1 MGKYSKKI
9 QRNVRQVNKNQNG
22 KEQLPVELLE
32 DLKMIREYKDNGR
45 YDEGLQTCIDTF
57 EKYGVKADTAYEVA
71 ELYYLS
77 GDYEHCA
84 IWCENTLNIDKNK
97 VGVYILLAKIA
108 LLKDQLAN
116 VLALIEK
123 IIVMTAGNIKK
134 YKDDM
139 EELLNLVLIDYD
151 EADVQSR
158 YPSVWKALKNIE
170 VEPSHDV
177 QNNSEQTIIRVE
189 NNGSN
194 ELGNDNHTIAINM
207 KEIQSAIMQAPIS
220 LMQKIILCHKQAS
233 EFYRKGDFINALEI
247 LKLAM
252 SIDNTHNV
260 TLKNMGFILN
270 KLGRSEEAKAYF
282 SKVEDVDLM
291 MLDMLD

>member
-9 QRNVRQVNKNQNG
+9 KRKFQQESIQKLER
-22 KEQLPVELLE
+22 EQLPKAFMRELSL
-32 DLKMIREYKDNGR
+32 IREYKDNGR
-45 YDEGLQTCIDTF
+45 YDEGLQTCIETF
-57 EKYGVKADTAYEVA
+57 EKYGVKAESAYEVA

-84 IWCENTLNIDKNK
+84 IWCENTLKIDNQR
-97 VGVYILLAKIA
+97 VDIYLLLAKIA

-123 IIVMTAGNIKK
+123 IIVMTGGHIVK
-134 YKDDM
+134 YKEDM

-151 EADVQSR
+151 EADVRLR
-158 YPSVWKALKNIE
+158 YPSVWKMLKDLDDQPSGDIQYNNEQTTMQAEGDMIDESISDEDGTLGNIE
-170 VEPSHDV
+170 
-177 QNNSEQTIIRVE
+177 
-189 NNGSN
+189 
-194 ELGNDNHTIAINM
+194 
-207 KEIQSAIMQAPIS
+207 KIQLEIMQEPVS
-220 LMQKIILCHKQAS
+220 LRQKITRCHKQAN
-233 EFYRKGDFINALEI
+233 EFYKIGDLLNALEV

-252 SIDNTHNV
+252 AIDNTHNV

-270 KLGRSEEAKAYF
+270 KLGRNEEAKAYF

-291 MLDMLD
+291 ILDMLE